1 MTNAHSDEKGF
12 RPCFKQIT
20 RFVLTE
26 YQIAGLILL
35 IKVSHILKKLALPV
49 LLSNIFLSQ
58 KKNTLFHFDKL
69 FVFIYL

>member
-12 RPCFKQIT
+12 CPCFKQIT
-20 RFVLTE
+20 RFVLAE

-58 KKNTLFHFDKL
+58 KNTLFHFDKL
-69 FVFIYL
+69 FIFIYL